1 MIPHLDHHAE
11 ARGPE
16 LDLGAITAAH
26 LLAGAAFAAII
37 SIAVRVATPS
47 LPMAVALPSFIG
59 PVIPTAE
66 AAEAAGASLRDLAG
80 FRASHALLQAS
91 LSLDLGG
98 GQRASVPIPPAVL
111 ELLQG
116 ILVQMAQG
124 NAVMLV
130 LVHAK
135 LTTQQA
141 ADLLNVSRPFLIERL
156 EQGEIP
162 FRKVGTHRR
171 IRLADLMAYK
181 HAIDQQR
188 AAALDELAAQAQE
201 LGLGY

>member
-1 MIPHLDHHAE
+1 
-11 ARGPE
+11 
-16 LDLGAITAAH
+16 
-26 LLAGAAFAAII
+26 
-37 SIAVRVATPS
+37 
-47 LPMAVALPSFIG
+47 MAVALPGSIE

-80 FRASHALLQAS
+80 FRASHGLRQAS
-91 LSLDLGG
+91 LSLDLES
-98 GQRASVPIPPAVL
+98 GQRASVPIPAAVL

-124 NAVMLV
+124 NAVTLV
-130 LVHAK
+130 PVHAE
-135 LTTQQA
+135 LSAQQA

-188 AAALDELAAQAQE
+188 SAALDELAAQAQE
-201 LGLGY
+201 LGMGY

>member
-1 MIPHLDHHAE
+1 M
-11 ARGPE
+11 R
-16 LDLGAITAAH
+16 
-26 LLAGAAFAAII
+26 
-37 SIAVRVATPS
+37 
-47 LPMAVALPSFIG
+47 
-59 PVIPTAE
+59 
-66 AAEAAGASLRDLAG
+66 
-80 FRASHALLQAS
+80 QAS
-91 LSLDLGG
+91 LSLDLEG
-98 GQRASVPIPPAVL
+98 GQRTTVQIPTAVL
-111 ELLQG
+111 ELLQE

-124 NAVMLV
+124 NAVTLV
-130 LVHAK
+130 PIHAE

-171 IRLADLMAYK
+171 IRLHELMVYK

-188 AAALDELAAQAQE
+188 ATALDELAAQAQE

>member
-1 MIPHLDHHAE
+1 
-11 ARGPE
+11 
-16 LDLGAITAAH
+16 
-26 LLAGAAFAAII
+26 
-37 SIAVRVATPS
+37 
-47 LPMAVALPSFIG
+47 MAVALPSPVE

-66 AAEAAGASLRDLAG
+66 AVAAAGASLHDLAR
-80 FRASHALLQAS
+80 FRASHGLGQAR
-91 LSLDLGG
+91 LCLDLEG
-98 GQRASVPIPPAVL
+98 GQRTSVPIPAAVL

-124 NAVMLV
+124 NAVTLV
-130 LVHAK
+130 PVHAE
-135 LTTQQA
+135 LTSQQA

-171 IRLADLMAYK
+171 IRLRDLMAYK

-188 AAALDELAAQAQE
+188 TAALDELASQAQE
-201 LGLGY
+201 LGMGY

>member
-1 MIPHLDHHAE
+1 
-11 ARGPE
+11 
-16 LDLGAITAAH
+16 
-26 LLAGAAFAAII
+26 
-37 SIAVRVATPS
+37 
-47 LPMAVALPSFIG
+47 MAMALPSSIE
-59 PVIPTAE
+59 PVVPTAE
-66 AAEAAGASLRDLAG
+66 AAEAAGASLCDLAR
-80 FRASHALLQAS
+80 FRASHGLRQAC
-91 LSLDLGG
+91 LSLDLDN
-98 GQRASVPIPPAVL
+98 GQHASVPIPAEVL

-124 NAVMLV
+124 NAVTLV
-130 LVHAK
+130 PVHAE

-156 EQGEIP
+156 ERWEIP

-171 IRLADLMAYK
+171 IRLADLMIYK

-201 LGLGY
+201 LGMGY

>member
-1 MIPHLDHHAE
+1 
-11 ARGPE
+11 
-16 LDLGAITAAH
+16 
-26 LLAGAAFAAII
+26 
-37 SIAVRVATPS
+37 
-47 LPMAVALPSFIG
+47 MAVALSSSLE
-59 PVIPTAE
+59 PVVPTAE
-66 AAEAAGASLRDLAG
+66 AAEAARESLRNLSR
-80 FRASHALLQAS
+80 FRATHRMRQAS
-91 LSLDLGG
+91 LSLDLEG
-98 GQRASVPIPPAVL
+98 GQRTSVQIPTAVL
-111 ELLQG
+111 ELLQE

-124 NAVMLV
+124 NAVTLV
-130 LVHAK
+130 PIHAE

-171 IRLADLMAYK
+171 IRLHELMVYK

-188 AAALDELAAQAQE
+188 ATALDELAAQAQE

>member
-1 MIPHLDHHAE
+1 
-11 ARGPE
+11 
-16 LDLGAITAAH
+16 
-26 LLAGAAFAAII
+26 
-37 SIAVRVATPS
+37 
-47 LPMAVALPSFIG
+47 MAVALPSSIE

-66 AAEAAGASLRDLAG
+66 AAAAAGASLRDLAR
-80 FRASHALLQAS
+80 FRASHSPGQAS
-91 LSLDLGG
+91 LCLDLEGG
-98 GQRASVPIPPAVL
+98 HRTSVPIPAAVL

-124 NAVMLV
+124 NAVTLV
-130 LVHAK
+130 PVHAE
-135 LTTQQA
+135 LTSQQA

-171 IRLADLMAYK
+171 IRLSDLMAYK

-188 AAALDELAAQAQE
+188 TAALDQLACQAQE
-201 LGLGY
+201 LGMGY

>member
-1 MIPHLDHHAE
+1 MSRQRRRQPNTLAE
-11 ARGPE
+11 A
-16 LDLGAITAAH
+16 AV
-26 LLAGAAFAAII
+26 AAII
-37 SIAVRVATPS
+37 SITVWVVCCPL
-47 LPMAVALPSFIG
+47 LPMAVALPSSIE

-66 AAEAAGASLRDLAG
+66 AAAAAGASLRDLAR
-80 FRASHALLQAS
+80 FRATHGLGQAS
-91 LSLDLGG
+91 LCLDLEG
-98 GQRASVPIPPAVL
+98 GQRASVPIPAAVL

-124 NAVMLV
+124 NAVTLV
-130 LVHAK
+130 PVHAE
-135 LTTQQA
+135 LTSQQA

-171 IRLADLMAYK
+171 IRLRDLMAYK

-188 AAALDELAAQAQE
+188 TAALDQLTSQAQE
-201 LGLGY
+201 LGMGY

>member
-1 MIPHLDHHAE
+1 MFFQGLGQARRDHAE
-11 ARGPE
+11 QLAVVFWQEGGV
-16 LDLGAITAAH
+16 DL
-26 LLAGAAFAAII
+26 
-37 SIAVRVATPS
+37 
-47 LPMAVALPSFIG
+47 
-59 PVIPTAE
+59 E
-66 AAEAAGASLRDLAG
+66 
-80 FRASHALLQAS
+80 
-91 LSLDLGG
+91 G

-124 NAVMLV
+124 NAVTLV
-130 LVHAK
+130 PVHAE

-156 EQGEIP
+156 TQGEIP

-181 HAIDQQR
+181 HAIDQHR
-188 AAALDELAAQAQE
+188 AAALDELAAQAQAQE
-201 LGLGY
+201 LGLGN